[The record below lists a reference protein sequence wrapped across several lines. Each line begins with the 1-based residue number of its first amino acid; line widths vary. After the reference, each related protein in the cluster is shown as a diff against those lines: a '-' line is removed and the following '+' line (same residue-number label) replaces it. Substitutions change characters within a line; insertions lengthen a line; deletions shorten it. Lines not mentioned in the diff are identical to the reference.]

1 MMTQYFYNL
10 DEEKKDYIG
19 PHYSSAHGSVI
30 QGERV
35 QVAMVHKVKGTGSRL
50 HTHPN
55 EQFIFVLKG
64 KVKARVQDQEKIAT
78 PGTVIHIPANAPHYM
93 VATPEED
100 IQYFVSKDTSW
111 GIAGTAVD
119 GKESGAH
126 YEPGF
131 EPKK

>member
-1 MMTQYFYNL
+1 MTQYFYDL

-19 PHYSSAHGSVI
+19 PHYSSAHGPVVK
-30 QGERV
+30 GERV
-35 QVAMVHKVKGTGSRL
+35 QIALVHKVKGTGSRL

-55 EQFIFVLKG
+55 EQFIYVLKG
-64 KVKARVQDQEKIAT
+64 KIKAKVQDQEKIVS
-78 PGTVIHIPANAPHYM
+78 PGTLIHIPPNTPHYM
-93 VATPEED
+93 VAAGED

-119 GKESGAH
+119 GKETGAH